1 VGAVRYPDA
10 SYRPPWLKGTVCGAL
25 LNYAEDLEALA
36 PRMRSPPYLAPPR
49 APVLYLKPRNTWIGA
64 GEAVALPSSAAGVA
78 VGATLGLVIGRPCV
92 RIRAE
97 DAAEFVAGL
106 CVINDLTLPHA
117 EVFRPAIKERC
128 RDGFCPIG
136 PRVEPANRNALAAD
150 HVMRTYIEGELRAEW
165 STRQCVRSMA
175 RLLADVTEF
184 MTLQPGDV
192 LMIGTPRDMPL
203 ARAGERVAVEI
214 DGIGRIENPIV
225 AEEAA

>member
-1 VGAVRYPDA
+1 MLPF
-10 SYRPPWLKGTVCGAL
+10 
-25 LNYAEDLEALA
+25 
-36 PRMRSPPYLAPPR
+36 
-49 APVLYLKPRNTWIGA
+49 
-64 GEAVALPSSAAGVA
+64 AVA
-78 VGATLGLVIGRPCV
+78 
-92 RIRAE
+92 
-97 DAAEFVAGL
+97 L

-136 PRVEPANRNALAAD
+136 PGIELADRKRLATD
-150 HVMRTYIEGELRAEW
+150 HVMRTYIDGELRAEW
-165 STRQCVRSMA
+165 STQQCVRSIA
-175 RLLADVTEF
+175 RLLADVTDF
-184 MTLQPGDV
+184 MALHTGDI